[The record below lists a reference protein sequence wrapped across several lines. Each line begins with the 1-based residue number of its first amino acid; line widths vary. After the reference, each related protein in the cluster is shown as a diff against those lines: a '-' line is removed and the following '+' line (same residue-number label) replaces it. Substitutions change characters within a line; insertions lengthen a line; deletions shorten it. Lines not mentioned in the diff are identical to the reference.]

1 MVQDNIISLE
11 ENMKAL
17 VESSSTSNM
26 FFGQDILFEFIG
38 TAILILFGAG
48 VCANVSLKKTLGNSS
63 GWIVITFGW
72 GLAVFVAAFI
82 SGPYSGAHLNPA
94 VTLGLAMTGAFK
106 GNFIGYVI
114 AQLLGAIVGAS
125 LVYIM
130 YKPHFDEEEEANK
143 KLGVF
148 CTGPAIKSLF
158 SNFAS
163 EVIGTF
169 ALIFGIL
176 MAAGAEI
183 AGPLPVG
190 LLIVAIGMSLGGTT
204 GYAINP
210 ARDLGPR
217 IAHFLLPIKGK
228 RDSNWGY
235 AWVPVVAPM
244 CGAALAALLYIVLFP
259 TA

>member
-1 MVQDNIISLE
+1 M
-11 ENMKAL
+11 
-17 VESSSTSNM
+17 
-26 FFGQDILFEFIG
+26 GRDILFEFIG
-38 TAILILFGAG
+38 TAILILFGSG
-48 VCANVSLKKTLGNSS
+48 VCANVSLTKSKGHKA
-63 GWIVITFGW
+63 GWGVVSFGW

-82 SGPYSGAHLNPA
+82 SAPYSGAHLNPA
-94 VTLGLAMTGAFK
+94 VTIGLAVTGGFK
-106 GNFIGYVI
+106 GNLLGYII
-114 AQLLGAIVGAS
+114 AQMLGAILGAT

-130 YKPHFDEEEEANK
+130 YKPHFDAEENPDA

-148 CTGPAIKSLF
+148 TTSPAIKSLF
-158 SNFAS
+158 SNFMS

-169 ALIFGIL
+169 MLVFGIL

-217 IAHFLLPIKGK
+217 IAHAILPIKGK

-235 AWVPVVAPM
+235 AWIPVVAPV
-244 CGAALAALLYIVLFP
+244 CGALLAALLYICVI
-259 TA
+259 